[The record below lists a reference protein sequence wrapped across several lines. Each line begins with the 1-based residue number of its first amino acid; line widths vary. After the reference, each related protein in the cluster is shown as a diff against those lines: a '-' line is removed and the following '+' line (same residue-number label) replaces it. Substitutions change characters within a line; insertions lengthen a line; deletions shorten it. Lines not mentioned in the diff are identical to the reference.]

1 MQMTVKFVVG
11 EGGEKAT
18 CRKGWLIGGAG
29 EAQRVTGGGNDNEG
43 MVEEEGWWRKKK
55 LGNK

>member
-1 MQMTVKFVVG
+1 MTVKFVVG

-18 CRKGWLIGGAG
+18 YRKGWLIGGAG
-29 EAQRVTGGGNDNEG
+29 EAQHVTGGGNDNEG
-43 MVEEEGWWRKKK
+43 MVEEEGWRRRKK